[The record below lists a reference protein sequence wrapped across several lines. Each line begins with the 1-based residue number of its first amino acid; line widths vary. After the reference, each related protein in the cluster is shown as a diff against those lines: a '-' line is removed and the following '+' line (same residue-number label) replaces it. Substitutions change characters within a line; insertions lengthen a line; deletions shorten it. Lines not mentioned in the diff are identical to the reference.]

1 VNIKHGKI
9 SKKIE
14 IVYWETILG
23 FNYVSKNKRLCL
35 IKSFNLDFYFPF
47 LFLLVT
53 GEDDFVETNPLAIVP
68 DNNPIVSP
76 HIPEPEVARGEES
89 PVMVV
94 QVKKEETETKIS
106 AWQSEEI
113 AKLNNR
119 FKREEVI
126 INSWENEQVEA
137 ATARLKKTEVCFHL
151 I

>member
-1 VNIKHGKI
+1 VI
-9 SKKIE
+9 
-14 IVYWETILG
+14 
-23 FNYVSKNKRLCL
+23 
-35 IKSFNLDFYFPF
+35 
-47 LFLLVT
+47 

-76 HIPEPEVARGEES
+76 RILEPEVARGEES

-94 QVKKEETETKIS
+94 QVKKEETETKIA

-119 FKREEVI
+119 FKRDEVI

-137 ATARLKKTEVCFHL
+137 ATARLKKIEVCFHL